1 VRSAPNGGRR
11 VRIVYVLDN
20 LQTGGTEL
28 NAVRTAEHLN
38 RERFD
43 IQFLCLQP
51 DGPLRA
57 RLDKAGIPVTGVGVS
72 SFLSVSALRRG
83 REIQRHLK
91 RYGTHVVHAHD
102 PYANVL
108 AAPWARMA
116 GGVAVITSHRWW
128 RNVHSLKVR
137 VANRVSYRFAH
148 RVLANSESVG
158 KLVVRDEGVHPSRL
172 VVVPNFVESSAFE
185 PLEPARRNEFRSRVG
200 LAPSDIAVGT
210 VANLYPVKD
219 QAMLLR
225 AAARVLASLP
235 EIRFVLIGE
244 GAERQALTEQAKA
257 LGIADRVLMPGRLAH
272 APGLPGIF
280 DVSVLTSR
288 EEGFPN
294 FVAESMA
301 AGRVV
306 VATEVGGVP
315 DAIVHGQTGLLV
327 RQGDDAA
334 AAESLLRLLNDP
346 EFRDQL
352 ATNAARHARQHFH
365 VDTVLRKL
373 ESLYDDLAMR
383 YGRFAKS

>member
-1 VRSAPNGGRR
+1 
-11 VRIVYVLDN
+11 
-20 LQTGGTEL
+20 
-28 NAVRTAEHLN
+28 
-38 RERFD
+38 
-43 IQFLCLQP
+43 
-51 DGPLRA
+51 
-57 RLDKAGIPVTGVGVS
+57 
-72 SFLSVSALRRG
+72 
-83 REIQRHLK
+83 
-91 RYGTHVVHAHD
+91 
-102 PYANVL
+102 
-108 AAPWARMA
+108 
-116 GGVAVITSHRWW
+116 
-128 RNVHSLKVR
+128 
-137 VANRVSYRFAH
+137 
-148 RVLANSESVG
+148 
-158 KLVVRDEGVHPSRL
+158 

-200 LAPSDIAVGT
+200 LSPSDIAVGT

-235 EIRFVLIGE
+235 DVRFVVIGE

-257 LGIADRVLMPGRLAH
+257 LGIADRVLMPGRLPH

-301 AGRVV
+301 AGRAV

-315 DAIVHGQTGLLV
+315 DAVVHGQTGLLV

-346 EFRDQL
+346 VFRDQL
-352 ATNAARHARQHFH
+352 ASNAARHARQHFH
-365 VDTVLRKL
+365 VDIVLRKL
-373 ESLYDDLAMR
+373 EALYDDLAMR
-383 YGRFAKS
+383 YGHSAKS